1 MKLDVFNG
9 SIETMLKA
17 SGRGGEA
24 RRGKPLGLA
33 VECLEI

>member
-17 SGRGGEA
+17 SGRRGEA
-24 RRGKPLGLA
+24 RQTPGIGCGVP
-33 VECLEI
+33 